1 MNANINQCD
10 IKLLPVQTYCWHC
23 SLYFCNCWL
32 SKWCVFYSN
41 LQVRLAEPCNPLHLR
56 ILSYHIILLPSVQA
70 CSAYGLN
77 IHPLAS
83 NIYAVLTRN
92 DTCCKKQHKRCEQL
106 VKFVIRLFTAVIPIA
121 AAFSVSN
128 LVYVLQYSMLSG
140 FVLCLIFPT
149 ALQLQSIRV
158 CKRTFRSTH
167 TAFISTATGSRKYKN
182 SDSDAGAEVFHS
194 SRDKK
199 QWSESSLY
207 MTPYSTRILSHP
219 TAVLI
224 IGAIGGLLFLVT
236 IASLFVQPQPLECVV
251 D

>member
-1 MNANINQCD
+1 M
-10 IKLLPVQTYCWHC
+10 
-23 SLYFCNCWL
+23 
-32 SKWCVFYSN
+32 FYSN

-83 NIYAVLTRN
+83 NIYAVLTGN
-92 DTCCKKQHKRCEQL
+92 NTCKKRHKRCEQL
-106 VKFVIRLFTAVIPIA
+106 VKFVIRLFTAVIPIS
-121 AAFSVSN
+121 AAFGVSN
-128 LVYVLQYSMLSG
+128 LVHVLQYSMLSG
-140 FVLCLIFPT
+140 FVLCLMFPT

-182 SDSDAGAEVFHS
+182 SDGDAGTEVFHS

-224 IGAIGGLLFLVT
+224 IGAVGVLLFLVT